1 MIKSINAL
9 PPSLSGK
16 GWGWGLNFFEM
27 ADYHIEID
35 VHQLNRHGQVVCG
48 DVFHSRQIKAE
59 GRSIL
64 VLSDGI
70 GHGVK
75 ANVLATLTASMALN
89 YASFHTRPEVAAN
102 IFMRALP
109 KSRDGKESYATFTI
123 IEIEDEGQV
132 RIINYDNPRSVIF
145 RRGQVF
151 NPKEI
156 QIPIRG
162 EENAGKILRIREFS
176 PILEDRIIFIT
187 DGINQSGLGT
197 KRYPSGWGLDNI
209 AKFAENQID
218 REFEISATKLAR
230 KILNQASMNDAFE
243 MRDDASCGVV
253 YFRKPREFMLI
264 TGPPFYKIKDV
275 DFVKKILN
283 FPGKKIICGGTTAE
297 IIARELN
304 LEINIQ
310 HRFSAETLPPAAK
323 MEGFEIVTE
332 GILTLGRVEEIL
344 ETFTNDMRLGDSPPE
359 EVVKLL
365 TQHDDIHIIVGTRI
379 NRAHQDPDQPV
390 ELEIRK
396 SVVRR
401 IVRLLETRFFKK
413 VTIELV

>member
-1 MIKSINAL
+1 
-9 PPSLSGK
+9 
-16 GWGWGLNFFEM
+16 M
-27 ADYHIEID
+27 ADFHIEVD
-35 VHQLNRHGQVVCG
+35 VQQLNRYGQIVCG
-48 DVFHSRQIKAE
+48 DVFHSKQIRAE

-89 YASFHTRPEVAAN
+89 YTSFHTKPEVAAN

-109 KSRDGKESYATFTI
+109 KSVDGKESYATFTI
-123 IEIEDEGQV
+123 IEIEEAGHV

-145 RRGQVF
+145 RKGQIF
-151 NPKEI
+151 NPTEF

-162 EENAGKILRIREFS
+162 DENAGKILRIREFI
-176 PILEDRIIFIT
+176 PILEDRIIFMT
-187 DGINQSGLGT
+187 DGIAQSGLGSKKFPT
-197 KRYPSGWGLDNI
+197 GWGLENI
-209 AKFAENQID
+209 AQFAESQIA
-218 REFEISATKLAR
+218 REFEVSATKLAR
-230 KILNQASMNDAFE
+230 KILNQASMNDSFE
-243 MRDDASCGVV
+243 IRDDATCGVV
-253 YFRKPREFMLI
+253 YFRQPREFMLI
-264 TGPPFYKIKDV
+264 TGPPFYKIKDN
-275 DFVKKILN
+275 DFVRRIQE

-297 IIARELN
+297 IIAREMD
-304 LEINIQ
+304 LEIDIQ
-310 HRFSAETLPPAAK
+310 HRFSEKSLPPAAK

-344 ETFTNDMRLGDSPPE
+344 EYYTSDMHLGDSPPE

-365 TQHDDIHIIVGTRI
+365 TQHDMIHIIVGTRI
-379 NRAHQDPDQPV
+379 NWAHQDPDQPV

-396 SVVRR
+396 FVVKR

-413 VTIELV
+413 VTVELV

>member
-1 MIKSINAL
+1 
-9 PPSLSGK
+9 
-16 GWGWGLNFFEM
+16 M
-27 ADYHIEID
+27 ADYHIEVD

-48 DVFHSRQIKAE
+48 DVFHSRQIRAE

-89 YASFHTRPEVAAN
+89 YASFHTKPEVAAN

-123 IEIEDEGQV
+123 IEIEDAGQV

-156 QIPIRG
+156 HIPIRG
-162 EENAGKILRIREFS
+162 EENTGKILRIREFT
-176 PILEDRIIFIT
+176 PTLEDRIIFMT
-187 DGINQSGLGT
+187 DGINQSGLGS
-197 KRYPSGWGLDNI
+197 KRYPTGWGLDNI
-209 AKFAENQID
+209 EIFAEKQIA

-230 KILNQASMNDAFE
+230 KILNQASMNDSFE
-243 MRDDASCGVV
+243 IRDDASCGVI
-253 YFRKPREFMLI
+253 YFRQPRQFMLI
-264 TGPPFYKIKDV
+264 TGPPFYKIKDT
-275 DFVKKILN
+275 DFVKKIQD

-297 IIARELN
+297 IIARELDI
-304 LEINIQ
+304 EVNIQ
-310 HRFSAETLPPAAK
+310 HRFSEKTLPPAAK

-344 ETFTNDMRLGDSPPE
+344 ENYTSDMRLGDSPAE

-379 NRAHQDPDQPV
+379 NWAHQDPDQPV

-396 SVVRR
+396 FVVKR

-413 VTIELV
+413 VTVELV

>member
-1 MIKSINAL
+1 
-9 PPSLSGK
+9 
-16 GWGWGLNFFEM
+16 M
-27 ADYHIEID
+27 AEYHIEVD
-35 VHQLNRHGQVVCG
+35 LHQLNSHGQVVCG
-48 DVFHSRQIKAE
+48 DVFHSRVIKAE

-89 YASFHTRPEVAAN
+89 YASFHTKPEVAAN

-123 IEIEDEGQV
+123 IEIEDDGQV

-176 PILEDRIIFIT
+176 PMLEDRIIFMT
-187 DGINQSGLGT
+187 DGIAQSGLGS
-197 KRYPSGWGLDNI
+197 KRFPTGWGLDNI
-209 AKFAENQID
+209 ETFAESQIT
-218 REFEISATKLAR
+218 REYEISATKLAR

-253 YFRKPREFMLI
+253 YFRQPRQFMLI
-264 TGPPFYKIKDV
+264 TGPPFYKIKDA
-275 DFVKKILN
+275 DFVKKIQE

-304 LEINIQ
+304 LEIDIQ
-310 HRFSAETLPPAAK
+310 HRFSEKTLPPAAK

-344 ETFTNDMRLGDSPPE
+344 ENYTSDMRLGDTPPE

-379 NRAHQDPDQPV
+379 NWAHQDPDQPV

-401 IVRLLETRFFKK
+401 VVRLLETRFFKK
-413 VTIELV
+413 VTVELV

>member
-1 MIKSINAL
+1 
-9 PPSLSGK
+9 
-16 GWGWGLNFFEM
+16 M
-27 ADYHIEID
+27 AEYHIEVD
-35 VHQLNRHGQVVCG
+35 LHQLNSHGQVVCG
-48 DVFHSRQIKAE
+48 DVFHSRVIKAE

-89 YASFHTRPEVAAN
+89 YASFHTKPEVAAN

-123 IEIEDEGQV
+123 IEIEDDGQV

-162 EENAGKILRIREFS
+162 EENAGKILRIREFT
-176 PILEDRIIFIT
+176 PMLEDRIIFMT
-187 DGINQSGLGT
+187 DGIAQSGLGS
-197 KRYPSGWGLDNI
+197 KRFPTGWGLDNI
-209 AKFAENQID
+209 ETFAESQIT
-218 REFEISATKLAR
+218 REYEISATKLAR

-253 YFRKPREFMLI
+253 YFRQPRQFMLI
-264 TGPPFYKIKDV
+264 TGPPFYKIKDA
-275 DFVKKILN
+275 DFVKKIQE

-304 LEINIQ
+304 LEIDIQ
-310 HRFSAETLPPAAK
+310 HRFSEKTLPPAAK

-344 ETFTNDMRLGDSPPE
+344 ENYTSDMRLGDTPPE

-379 NRAHQDPDQPV
+379 NWAHQDPDQPV

-401 IVRLLETRFFKK
+401 VVRLLETRFFKK
-413 VTIELV
+413 VTVELV

>member
-1 MIKSINAL
+1 
-9 PPSLSGK
+9 
-16 GWGWGLNFFEM
+16 M
-27 ADYHIEID
+27 AEYHIEVD
-35 VHQLNRHGQVVCG
+35 VQQLKRHGQIVCG
-48 DVFHSRQIKAE
+48 DVFHSKQIRAE

-89 YASFHTRPEVAAN
+89 YASFHTKPEVAAN

-109 KSRDGKESYATFTI
+109 KSLDGKESYATFTI
-123 IEIEDEGQV
+123 IEIEDAGEV
-132 RIINYDNPRSVIF
+132 RIINYDNPRSILF
-145 RRGQVF
+145 RKGQLY

-162 EENAGKILRIREFS
+162 EENAGKILRIREFT
-176 PILEDRIIFIT
+176 PMLEDRIIFMT
-187 DGINQSGLGT
+187 DGINQSGLGSSRFPT
-197 KRYPSGWGLDNI
+197 GWGLDDI
-209 AKFAENQID
+209 ARFAENQIARD
-218 REFEISATKLAR
+218 YEISATKLAR
-230 KILNQASMNDAFE
+230 KILNQASMNDSFE
-243 MRDDASCGVV
+243 IRDDASCGVI
-253 YFRKPREFMLI
+253 YFRQPREFMLI
-264 TGPPFYKIKDV
+264 TGPPFYKIKDA
-275 DFVKKILN
+275 DFVKQIKE
-283 FPGKKIICGGTTAE
+283 FHGKKIICGGTTAE

-304 LEINIQ
+304 IDISIQ
-310 HRFSAETLPPAAK
+310 HRFSEKSMPPAAK

-344 ETFTNDMRLGDSPPE
+344 ENYNSEMRLGDSPPE

-365 TQHDDIHIIVGTRI
+365 IQHDIINIIVGTRI
-379 NRAHQDPDQPV
+379 NWAHQDPDQPV

-396 SVVRR
+396 FVVKR

-413 VTIELV
+413 VTVELV

>member
-1 MIKSINAL
+1 
-9 PPSLSGK
+9 
-16 GWGWGLNFFEM
+16 M
-27 ADYHIEID
+27 ADYYIEVD
-35 VHQLNRHGQVVCG
+35 VQQLKRHGQVVCG

-59 GRSIL
+59 GRTIL

-89 YASFHTRPEVAAN
+89 YTSFHTKPEVAAN

-109 KSRDGKESYATFTI
+109 KSLDGKESYATFTI
-123 IEIEDEGQV
+123 IEIEETGQV
-132 RIINYDNPRSVIF
+132 RIINYDNPRSIIF
-145 RRGQVF
+145 RRGQIF
-151 NPKEI
+151 NPKEY

-162 EENAGKILRIREFS
+162 EENAKKLLRIREFI
-176 PILEDRIIFIT
+176 PTLEDRIIFMT
-187 DGINQSGLGT
+187 DGIVQSGLGST
-197 KRYPSGWGLDNI
+197 RFPMGWGLENI
-209 AKFAENQID
+209 EKFAESQIS

-243 MRDDASCGVV
+243 IRDDASCGVV
-253 YFRKPREFMLI
+253 YFRQPREFMLI
-264 TGPPFYKIKDV
+264 TGPPFYKIKDA
-275 DFVKKILN
+275 DFVQKIKD

-297 IIARELN
+297 IIARELE
-304 LEINIQ
+304 LDIDIQ
-310 HRFSAETLPPAAK
+310 HRFSEQTLPPAAK

-332 GILTLGRVEEIL
+332 GIITLGRVEEIL
-344 ETFTNDMRLGDSPPE
+344 ENYTSDMRLGDSPPE

-365 TQHDDIHIIVGTRI
+365 TQHDIIHIIVGTRI
-379 NRAHQDPDQPV
+379 NWAHQDPDQPV

-396 SVVRR
+396 FVVKR
-401 IVRLLETRFFKK
+401 IARILENRLFKK